1 MAQTA
6 AILPGEEGQTA
17 TTASRLKRR
26 IARHWLLFVNSVSAT
41 FAILSLLAPYL
52 AAHGENAIAR
62 WIYYAFSLI
71 CHQRIDRSFALFHEK
86 MADCE
91 RCAAIYA
98 GVFLFGL
105 LYAALRTRIR
115 QLPFWIFMLL
125 TVPIALDGFTQEFG
139 LRESNWELR
148 VVTGAL
154 FALGFT
160 WLIFPRMEVGF
171 ARLRAELE
179 RRHHPASTGQAP
191 SR

>member
-6 AILPGEEGQTA
+6 TILPREELRTA

-41 FAILSLLAPYL
+41 FAILPLLAPYL
-52 AAHGENAIAR
+52 VAHGENGIAR
-62 WIYYAFSLI
+62 GIYYAFSLI
-71 CHQRIDRSFALFHEK
+71 CHQRIDRSFVIYHEK
-86 MADCE
+86 MACCE
-91 RCAAIYA
+91 RCAAIYT

-148 VVTGAL
+148 VVTGVL

-160 WLIFPRMEVGF
+160 WLLFPRMEIGF
-171 ARLRAELE
+171 ARIRADLE
-179 RRHHPASTGQAP
+179 RRYHPASTGQA
-191 SR
+191 